1 MSIQRGQIYFVNLNP
16 VKGREQSGERP
27 VLIVSSNAINNQP
40 LVITVVVGTK
50 GANVTRDYPTNVR
63 ISPQESGLSLE
74 TVFMCF
80 QIRSLDP
87 SRFPSHPAG
96 QISGHVL
103 QKIDNALR
111 LCLAL

>member
-1 MSIQRGQIYFVNLNP
+1 
-16 VKGREQSGERP
+16 
-27 VLIVSSNAINNQP
+27 VLVVSSNAINNQP
-40 LVITVVVGTK
+40 LVVTVVVGTK

-63 ISPQESGLSLE
+63 ISPQDSGLSLE

-87 SRFPSHPAG
+87 SRFPPNPAG
-96 QISGHVL
+96 QISGSIL